1 MKIRTKLGI
10 MMLGIVVAT
19 VLSMVFTLGGLNAIK
34 ETTQEHEDKNV
45 PLLLT
50 SLALQKDIIQIQQWL
65 TDISATRGMPG
76 FDDGFD
82 EAAVHYASA
91 KEEIQQLQELGLEA
105 ETAKLLT
112 QDLDGFYQMGVTMAQ
127 TYIQDGTEAGNLYME
142 KFDPYAAQMEDSI
155 DKLIDGVRQNYNEGN
170 QTIATRISTMF
181 IETTLLFGMIILIS
195 IATIFVIQK
204 IVVKPL
210 NSMITILKDI
220 AQGNGDL
227 TKRVNLH
234 SKDELGTMGLY
245 FDTFT
250 DTVRNIIASVKEL
263 ASEVTSASEELTA
276 SSMQSATAAE
286 EIAQTINEIA
296 RGASSQAAVTTEGS
310 AHMVSFS
317 KLFKE
322 NEEGLEAVAASSQE
336 VNELVGQGLVIIN
349 DLADRTKDSSAATQ
363 SASERILKTSE
374 SSDKISEASSLI
386 TAIAGQTNLLALNAA
401 IEAARAGEHGR
412 GFSVVAEEIRK
423 LAEQSASST
432 MIIDE
437 MVRNLQQNAD
447 GAVKTM
453 GQVELILQEQ
463 TEKVGLIESKY
474 QEIALAIKHSS
485 ESVRHISEEGKQME
499 SKKNEVLDM
508 IQTLAAVAEENA
520 AGAEQAS
527 ASIQEQTAS
536 IEEIAKAS
544 STLSEQF
551 NELQGLIGR
560 FKVD

>member
-19 VLSMVFTLGGLNAIK
+19 VLSMVFTLGGLNAVK

-91 KEEIQQLQELGLEA
+91 KEEIQQLQELGLEV

-112 QDLDGFYQMGVTMAQ
+112 QDLEGFYQMGVTMAQ

-155 DKLIDGVRQNYNEGN
+155 DELIDDVRQNYNEGN
-170 QTIATRISTMF
+170 QTIATRISIMF

-210 NSMITILKDI
+210 NSMIAILKDI

-276 SSMQSATAAE
+276 SSMQSATVAE

>member
-1 MKIRTKLGI
+1 

-19 VLSMVFTLGGLNAIK
+19 VLSMVFTLGGLNAVK

-91 KEEIQQLQELGLEA
+91 KEEIQQLQELGLEV

-112 QDLDGFYQMGVTMAQ
+112 QDLEGFYQMGVTMAQ

-155 DKLIDGVRQNYNEGN
+155 DELIDDVRQNYNEGN
-170 QTIATRISTMF
+170 QTIATRISIMF

-210 NSMITILKDI
+210 NSMIAILKDI

-276 SSMQSATAAE
+276 SSMQSATVAE